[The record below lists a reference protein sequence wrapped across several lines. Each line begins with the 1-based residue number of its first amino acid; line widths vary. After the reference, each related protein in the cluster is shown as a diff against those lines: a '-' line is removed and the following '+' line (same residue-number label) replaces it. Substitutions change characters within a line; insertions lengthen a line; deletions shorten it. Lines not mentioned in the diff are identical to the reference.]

1 MSGLQRRLWMGIVAV
16 IATAMS
22 AAAVAWACTP
32 TADMTAGPG
41 SGPPGTQ
48 VTFTGTGFDKGI
60 VELRMDSTTSAPL
73 TTVQGPS
80 FSVTLTV
87 PETSPG
93 YHTFGAVGYNSEGVA
108 VGEASVPFEVTGASA
123 EPAQSVAPTV
133 PQSSGRPAPRPTTG
147 AVERVSS
154 SPRPQADRRS
164 SDRDVVRP
172 AGTPAAV
179 APGADAS
186 AAPAPSTAT
195 PDPAGAAQSGQGAR
209 AVRTPGSAS
218 DSPRPLSG
226 IRRIE
231 IGAQATDRAA
241 APKDLWATSP
251 NAGDEQTATS
261 GGQLAIG
268 AGLLAFGL
276 VALFGGFAIAE
287 LRRRRALAGARRRP

>member
-1 MSGLQRRLWMGIVAV
+1 MSGSQRRLWVGIVAV

-41 SGPPGTQ
+41 SGAPGTQ
-48 VTFTGTGFDKGI
+48 VTFTGTGFDRGI

-73 TTVQGPS
+73 ATVQGPS

-133 PQSSGRPAPRPTTG
+133 PQSSGRPATRPATG
-147 AVERVSS
+147 AVERVSP
-154 SPRPQADRRS
+154 SPRSQADRRS
-164 SDRDVVRP
+164 SDRDVAP
-172 AGTPAAV
+172 SAGTPAVA
-179 APGADAS
+179 APGADELP
-186 AAPAPSTAT
+186 APAPRTAV
-195 PDPAGAAQSGQGAR
+195 PDRADAVRSGQGAR
-209 AVRTPGSAS
+209 TARTPDSA
-218 DSPRPLSG
+218 RPLGG

-231 IGAQATDRAA
+231 PGAQEPARAA
-241 APKDLWATSP
+241 APQDLWATSS
-251 NAGDEQTATS
+251 NAGDEQNATP

-276 VALFGGFAIAE
+276 VALFGGFAVAE